1 MLVPW
6 HGAMAPRPPAA
17 GAAVSFVTEICV
29 GTGKARN
36 HLIETILAFF
46 MNLSHIFRA
55 SPP

>member
-46 MNLSHIFRA
+46 MKLSHIFRA